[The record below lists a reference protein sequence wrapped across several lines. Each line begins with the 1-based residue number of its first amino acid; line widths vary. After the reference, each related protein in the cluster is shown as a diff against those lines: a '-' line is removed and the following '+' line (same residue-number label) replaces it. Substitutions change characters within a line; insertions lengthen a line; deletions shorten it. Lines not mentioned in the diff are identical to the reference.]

1 MQEEIRQLK
10 KSLNETKEK
19 EYNLTRELTQVII
32 IIIIIIIIIKLCQVK
47 ERSVVT
53 EVELNR
59 LQKRCEVL
67 QCKVDKQKKENEEQ
81 EEEIRVMKTEKP
93 KLSPKAQLDNKVSY

>member
-1 MQEEIRQLK
+1 M
-10 KSLNETKEK
+10 
-19 EYNLTRELTQVII
+19 
-32 IIIIIIIIIKLCQVK
+32 
-47 ERSVVT
+47 T

-59 LQKRCEVL
+59 LQKHCEVL

-81 EEEIRVMKTEKP
+81 EEEIRVMKTEKS